1 MQFLLTI
8 VDTISKMDV
17 EEELVTFLCSVLAF
31 LVLVYFR
38 NSKVDKKTGKLFK
51 HINVH
56 ASNEA
61 NTDNSA
67 GVYDEKFYVKIDKS
81 FRTAFEKEDYWQVL
95 RCWKQLK
102 HFNQASIHLSM
113 IIRAMR
119 FCNKGAYFIVTELK
133 DFFKAHPQECSIGFI
148 NDLLEPLARRS
159 EDAQLVD
166 LLVKMIPA
174 LNLTK
179 DSRTYEIVL
188 TMYASTGNITKTQE
202 MMSEMKAKDVTF
214 TPRATVAIMTMG
226 LKTGNAD
233 VVLKAFLKL
242 KPAWDDRDTW
252 AVSMFALERHKNSI
266 LMEVV
271 KVACQKGKATEISD
285 AISDMKVPEE
295 VSKALKWQAALQKA
309 QDLSSAAS
317 EGSGSDSDEVLE
329 RTGSNSF
336 CIKKSQ
342 KFDRAD
348 SSASTSE
355 GSRSDSEE
363 EVGFAQCIRPP
374 PGLIPPPPGF

>member
-1 MQFLLTI
+1 MQF
-8 VDTISKMDV
+8 VQNISNTLSEMDI
-17 EEELVTFLCSVLAF
+17 EEELVTFLCSLLAF
-31 LVLVYFR
+31 LVLILFR
-38 NSKVDKKTGKLFK
+38 NSKANKKNGKLFK
-51 HINVH
+51 HINVN
-56 ASNEA
+56 ADQDNVK
-61 NTDNSA
+61 NTE
-67 GVYDEKFYVKIDKS
+67 VYDDKYYVKIDKA

-119 FCNKGAYFIVTELK
+119 FCNKGAYFIVNELK
-133 DFFKAHPQECSIGFI
+133 DFFKTHPQECSIGFI

-159 EDAQLVD
+159 DDAQLVD

-174 LNLTK
+174 INLAK

-188 TMYASTGNITKTQE
+188 TMYSATGNVAKTQE
-202 MMSEMKAKDVTF
+202 TMSEMKAREVAF

-226 LKTGNAD
+226 LKTNNAE

-242 KPAWDDRDTW
+242 KPAWDDRETW
-252 AVSMFALERHKNSI
+252 AVSMFALEKHKSSI
-266 LMEVV
+266 LMDVV
-271 KVACQKGKATEISD
+271 KLACQQGKSIDISE
-285 AISDMKVPEE
+285 AISDMKVPED
-295 VSKALKWQAALQKA
+295 VSKALKWQVALQKA
-309 QDLSSAAS
+309 QDLSSSAS
-317 EGSGSDSDEVLE
+317 EGSGSDSEGCAGLPS
-329 RTGSNSF
+329 GA
-336 CIKKSQ
+336 IKSK

-363 EVGFAQCIRPP
+363 EVGFTQCIRPP
-374 PGLIPPPPGF
+374 PGLIRPPPGF